1 MNKRRFMQVGWSLLL
16 MLLLSALAVT
26 PVSAASMRVHKVTPA
41 QGASMVNATVYLTGA
56 TLQPMFQSNIDNSI
70 PGAVNT
76 AITSVVSQL
85 PAEDRGWA
93 TQMATAL
100 LQPSATLTSF
110 TPQQKGIGIGLKVS
124 LYPGD
129 PQPIGAQMLTTFS
142 VQGNMIQ
149 VNAQPV
155 SGPTLVNG
163 PVTTFQLPIGQLSSV
178 ASTPNC
184 GTADLAV
191 NLQAPISLGQTAS
204 IASTTHGNTSVT
216 AMQQSNAKDVGQMQ
230 KMRSAAQSD
239 TNSYIEIPSAS
250 LASLG
255 SSIGTLQVSSSLS
268 AQNIQL
274 AVQGSNLIVTS
285 DIYLGTIL
293 IGTATT
299 TMTPTALNGSLAVN
313 VLSTSLTILQI
324 FTFPENN
331 YDQQIEQTLNAK
343 LNNALTGQFNVTNAA
358 IGPNSNVPCAASNS
372 LVLTGTTNLV

>member
-1 MNKRRFMQVGWSLLL
+1 MNKRRFMRGGWGLLL
-16 MLLLSALAVT
+16 MLLLSALIVT
-26 PVSAASMRVHKVTPA
+26 PASAASMHVHKVTR
-41 QGASMVNATVYLTGA
+41 QNASEVNATVYLTGA

-76 AITSVVSQL
+76 AIAGVVNQL
-85 PAEDRGWA
+85 PTEDQGWA
-93 TQMATAL
+93 AQMATAL

-124 LYPGD
+124 LYAGD

-142 VQGNMIQ
+142 VQGNTIQ

-155 SGPTLVNG
+155 SGPALVNG

-184 GTADLAV
+184 GTAALAV
-191 NLQAPISLGQTAS
+191 NLQFPISLGQTAS
-204 IASTTHGNTSVT
+204 VASTTQGNASV
-216 AMQQSNAKDVGQMQ
+216 ASMQQPRINQTQ
-230 KMRSAAQSD
+230 KMPKDAQSD
-239 TNSYIEIPSAS
+239 TNSYIEIPATS
-250 LASLG
+250 LVSLG

-274 AVQGSNLIVTS
+274 AVQGSDMIITS
-285 DIYLGTIL
+285 DIYLGTIQ

-299 TMTPTALNGSLAVN
+299 TMVPTAVNGSLAVN

-331 YDQQIEQTLNAK
+331 YDQQIEQMLNAK
-343 LNNALTGQFNVTNAA
+343 LNSALTGKFNVTNAA
-358 IGPNSNVPCAASNS
+358 IGPNSNVPCAASDS
-372 LVLTGTTNLV
+372 LVLTGTTSLI